1 MKTLYKK
8 ELSYYLNNPLGYI
21 IVVLFAVFANFFYIK
36 DIFVIGEVSMKD
48 FLAVFPWLFLVFVPA
63 ITMRIISEEKKNNT
77 LETLLSLPVSEAE
90 IVTAKFLALL
100 TVTAVAIG
108 LTLGLPIALIFVSKL
123 YILEVIIGYIGL
135 LFMGAFFIALSMFF
149 STQTKNQVIALLL
162 SVIAIFF
169 LIIINSGFNAA
180 VLPKFLQDS
189 ISYFSPTYHLQ
200 NFVKGI
206 LDIRSIFYFTS
217 ATALFLFLTVLDLE
231 KRD

>member
-1 MKTLYKK
+1 
-8 ELSYYLNNPLGYI
+8 
-21 IVVLFAVFANFFYIK
+21 
-36 DIFVIGEVSMKD
+36 
-48 FLAVFPWLFLVFVPA
+48 
-63 ITMRIISEEKKNNT
+63 
-77 LETLLSLPVSEAE
+77 
-90 IVTAKFLALL
+90 
-100 TVTAVAIG
+100 
-108 LTLGLPIALIFVSKL
+108 
-123 YILEVIIGYIGL
+123 
-135 LFMGAFFIALSMFF
+135 MFF
-149 STQTKNQVIALLL
+149 SSQTKNQVIALLL